1 MPLRSQD
8 ATGRRREAV
17 IEELDP
23 NADQIL
29 SSWDA
34 SQPDGDNVQQQ
45 QRVKLGARY
54 LCLIG
59 LL

>member
-34 SQPDGDNVQQQ
+34 SQPDVDNVQQQ